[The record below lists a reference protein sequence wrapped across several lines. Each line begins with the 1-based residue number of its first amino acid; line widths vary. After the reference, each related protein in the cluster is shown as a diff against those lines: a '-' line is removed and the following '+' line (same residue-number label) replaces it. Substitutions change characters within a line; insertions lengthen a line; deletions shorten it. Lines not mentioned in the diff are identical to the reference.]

1 MLQNQVKV
9 LELVAGFHK
18 RTKCLAF
25 AHADDQLA
33 GFAQAGGKAGKV
45 RIGRN
50 DAKAIHIARIQQ
62 IHGVNDHGA
71 VGCIFAG
78 GVAILL
84 DGNDGVVQQHIL
96 PAFQAGIRPIAVNT
110 FAGRH
115 AKGRSFIQNHLYIFG
130 ADVIRIDQNCQFQI
144 LHRSLT
150 SLPV

>member
-1 MLQNQVKV
+1 MVEDQIQVF
-9 LELVAGFHK
+9 ELVARLDEGAERFA
-18 RTKCLAF
+18 LA
-25 AHADDQLA
+25 HTDDEFSGLTQT
-33 GFAQAGGKAGKV
+33 GGQPRKV
-45 RIGRN
+45 AVRRD
-50 DAKAIHIARIQQ
+50 DAESVQIAAVEQV
-62 IHGVNDHGA
+62 HGVNDHGA

-115 AKGRSFIQNHLYIFG
+115 AKGRSFIQNHLYICG